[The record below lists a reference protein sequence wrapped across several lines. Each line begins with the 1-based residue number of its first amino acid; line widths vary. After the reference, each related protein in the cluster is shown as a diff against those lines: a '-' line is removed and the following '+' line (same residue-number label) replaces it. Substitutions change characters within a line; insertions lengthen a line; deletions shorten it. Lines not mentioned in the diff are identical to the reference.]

1 MASSRKSLFQRL
13 PEIYHIKDAE
23 QSPPHQLRAYLDIMD
38 EINAAMADNI
48 EALYHDFFIESCDDW
63 VIPYIADLLGVSH
76 LSGDPHDLRAD
87 IAHTTR
93 HRRRKGTLG
102 AIESLT
108 FSLTG
113 WAAHAVELRERIH
126 WNQHLNHQR
135 PDAGGAPPIPRAI
148 HRAGNINGS
157 VRGGTLNLRDPAQ
170 LSFFN
175 GPFDPFAHLIDIK
188 PTQTGRQSYNLPNLA
203 IYLWRLQDYTL
214 PVIKADIS
222 LIPGEDIVAI
232 AADSPTAASTGV
244 RLDVHPLR
252 QPMVLFNTHRYD
264 PGAEPLNLTSPDAV
278 PGPMPRARL
287 SDNTVSGNSAAYISL
302 LYYQTSPPAAPG
314 EDRTGLSIHLPDT
327 LMREWTIRGANL
339 CAWENGLRPS
349 LQQNEIV
356 IDPEHGR
363 ILFGPGGA
371 DAVSD
376 ANSIAQNVYLSP
388 TLAFS
393 GSSQG
398 TVGALPITRNNA
410 PAGTLQ
416 ISFERDENNNPAADG
431 SALTRTLANL
441 QNITRA
447 RIIEIQ
453 DSRTY
458 TLDIDAIAGRGEEG
472 DRRFLNLGRSFT
484 LRAAAGQRPIIL
496 LTRPL
501 AFRPA
506 DISGPEASGMMENLD
521 VTLEGLYLSQAPDST
536 EFLTD
541 TPLIQQVALNALNI
555 INCTLDPGNHR
566 ALDGSRQP
574 ARPAFSLASDFSLS
588 DADELDAFE
597 QIPHI
602 YLRRSICGPAAM
614 GENYRLTLEDS
625 IIDAQDDA
633 QTDPA
638 PLAVHAP
645 IDPENNWGP
654 DLRINGMTCFG
665 RMRVSRATGQGGIW
679 TDRLEVHDN
688 QQGCIKFSYFSGN
701 GDRLPQHQASVS
713 GTSSRLI
720 FESRTF
726 ARADYAQLSLNSDPE
741 ILEQGPDRDAMGAFG
756 FLLNTHKW
764 KNINIRYRE
773 FMPIGIKPI
782 LIPVTQDHHAG
793 DTP

>member
-1 MASSRKSLFQRL
+1 MTFLLK
-13 PEIYHIKDAE
+13 PV
-23 QSPPHQLRAYLDIMD
+23 M
-38 EINAAMADNI
+38 N
-48 EALYHDFFIESCDDW
+48 DW
-63 VIPYIADLLGVSH
+63 VIPYIADLLGASH
-76 LSGDPHDLRAD
+76 LSGDAHDLRAD
-87 IAHTTR
+87 IARTIR

-113 WAAHAVELRERIH
+113 WAAHAVEMRERIS
-126 WNQHLNHQR
+126 WNQHLNHPR
-135 PDAGGAPPIPRAI
+135 PDAGGVPPIPRAI
-148 HRAGNINGS
+148 HLTGNINGG
-157 VRGGTLNLRDPAQ
+157 VRGGTVNLRELAQ

-203 IYLWRLQDYTL
+203 IYLWQLQDYTL
-214 PVIKADIS
+214 AVIKPDIS
-222 LIPGEDIVAI
+222 LLPDEDIVTI
-232 AADSPTAASTGV
+232 AAASPTAASTGV
-244 RLDVHPLR
+244 RLDIHPLR
-252 QPMVLFNTHRYD
+252 QPMVLFNTHRYN
-264 PGAEPLNLTSPDAV
+264 PAAEPPSLTSPDAV
-278 PGPMPRARL
+278 PGPIPRARL
-287 SDNTVSGNSAAYISL
+287 SDNTVSGNSAAYVSL
-302 LYYQTSPPAAPG
+302 LYYQTQPPAAPG

-339 CAWENGLRPS
+339 CAWEAGLRPS
-349 LQQNEIV
+349 LQQDEIV
-356 IDPEHGR
+356 IDPQHGR
-363 ILFGPGGA
+363 MLFGLSGA
-371 DAVSD
+371 DATDD
-376 ANSIAQNVYLSP
+376 ANSIAQNLFLSP
-388 TLAFS
+388 TIAFS
-393 GSSQG
+393 GSSLG
-398 TVGALPITRNNA
+398 STGALPITRDNA

-416 ISFERDENNNPAADG
+416 IDFDHDENNNLAASG
-431 SALTRTLANL
+431 SALTNALANL
-441 QNITRA
+441 DSITQP

-458 TLDIDAIAGRGEEG
+458 TLDIDAVAGRGEDG
-472 DRRFLNLGRSFT
+472 TRRFLNLGRSLT

-496 LTRPL
+496 LTRAL

-506 DISGPEASGMMENLD
+506 DITGPQASGVMENLN
-521 VTLEGLYLSQAPDST
+521 VTLQGLYISWEPDSD
-536 EFLTD
+536 EFLPSTA
-541 TPLIQQVALNALNI
+541 LIQQAALNTLNI
-555 INCTLDPGNHR
+555 ENCTLDPGNHR

-574 ARPAFSLASDFSLS
+574 PRYAFSLASDFSLS
-588 DADELDAFE
+588 EADELDAFE

-602 YLRRSICGPAAM
+602 YLHRSICGPAIM

-625 IIDAQDDA
+625 IIDAQDDT

-645 IDPENNWGP
+645 TDPENNWGP
-654 DLRINGMTCFG
+654 ELSIKGMTCFG

-688 QQGCIKFSYFSGN
+688 QQGCIKFSYFSGD

-713 GTSSRLI
+713 GTSARLR

-726 ARADYAQLSLNSDPE
+726 AQADYAQLDLNSDRR
-741 ILEQGPDRDAMGAFG
+741 ILEQGPSRDAMGAFG

-773 FMPIGIKPI
+773 FMPIGITPV
-782 LIPVTQDHHAG
+782 LIPITLDHHAG
-793 DTP
+793 DRP